1 MVTHNPTIHRHNG
14 KYILFYVGATYN
26 FERPTARVS
35 RTVYEEVWNRKRIGV
50 ATADSP
56 FGPWTRMDEPIM
68 QPRPGKWDGAI
79 ISNPAPVIHEDGS
92 VLLIYKSA
100 PVPYPARNKNK
111 ALYFGVATAPNCLGP
126 YTRMNDGERI
136 RITGAEDAHVEDPYV
151 WESGGRYHMVA
162 KIFSESLTGESG
174 AGFYAS
180 SGDGVEWVLP
190 EDPKAYS
197 REVLFSDGSK
207 RTQEKLERPQ
217 VLVENGKPTHIFFAT
232 TDPGGENIYNLVIP
246 LKMSH

>member
-1 MVTHNPTIHRHNG
+1 
-14 KYILFYVGATYN
+14 
-26 FERPTARVS
+26 
-35 RTVYEEVWNRKRIGV
+35 
-50 ATADSP
+50 
-56 FGPWTRMDEPIM
+56 
-68 QPRPGKWDGAI
+68 
-79 ISNPAPVIHEDGS
+79 
-92 VLLIYKSA
+92 
-100 PVPYPARNKNK
+100 
-111 ALYFGVATAPNCLGP
+111 
-126 YTRMNDGERI
+126 
-136 RITGAEDAHVEDPYV
+136 
-151 WESGGRYHMVA
+151 VA